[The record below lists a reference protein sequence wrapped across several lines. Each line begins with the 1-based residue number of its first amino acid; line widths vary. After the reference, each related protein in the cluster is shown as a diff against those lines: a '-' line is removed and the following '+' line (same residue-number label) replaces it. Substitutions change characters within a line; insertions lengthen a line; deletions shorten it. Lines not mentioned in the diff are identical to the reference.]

1 MSLLIV
7 LQLRKEHEEDRAR
20 ALRTQEQELRQAA
33 EQARLTLSKTL
44 QQQIDKL
51 EEDTATGKQRLRQW
65 S

>member
-1 MSLLIV
+1 MLIV

-51 EEDTATGKQRLRQW
+51 EEDTATGKQRLSQW

>member
-1 MSLLIV
+1 LLIV

-51 EEDTATGKQRLRQW
+51 EEDTATGKQRLSQW